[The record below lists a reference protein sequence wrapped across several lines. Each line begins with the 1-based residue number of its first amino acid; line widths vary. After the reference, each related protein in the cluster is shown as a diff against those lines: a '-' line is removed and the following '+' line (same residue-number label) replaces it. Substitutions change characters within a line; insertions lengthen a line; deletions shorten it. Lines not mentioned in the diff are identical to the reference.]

1 MYKKTAF
8 ISTYN
13 GLWIHLTLLHQS
25 YQLKCCKIFFGEETV
40 SKRSILIEIVICRFR
55 YSYGNGMLTQLV
67 SQANSCDVI
76 LRGCC
81 LVNLSLPGTP
91 DHHVVPEVMD
101 WERATSRRDELWGL
115 ILYTGG
121 CTKPAQPSQGWSA
134 GHTTEA
140 NKQRVL
146 MHRHQGWNVRHG
158 LCHIYMRYLYIY
170 ELLIAFVCFVVC
182 SLL

>member
-13 GLWIHLTLLHQS
+13 GLWIHLTLIHQS
-25 YQLKCCKIFFGEETV
+25 YQLKCCKIIFLEETV
-40 SKRSILIEIVICRFR
+40 SKRSILIEIVTCRFR
-55 YSYGNGMLTQLV
+55 YSNGNGMLTQLV
-67 SQANSCDVI
+67 SQADSCDVI

-91 DHHVVPEVMD
+91 DHHVVPEVNQ
-101 WERATSRRDELWGL
+101 LWGL

-121 CTKPAQPSQGWSA
+121 CTEPAQPHQGWSA

-140 NKQRVL
+140 NDNLAWLKVIL
-146 MHRHQGWNVRHG
+146 LNVPLKKLVINHNIR
-158 LCHIYMRYLYIY
+158 
-170 ELLIAFVCFVVC
+170 
-182 SLL
+182 